1 MRVTSKNYIPNDS
14 GTFQKVHLLKI
25 VKFSSFINSQI
36 WKLNICLN
44 YRAKSCQNY
53 RLSHPPSVFSLL
65 PNHLMIVLE
74 TLFPVM
80 WFYVVCSLMCDTF
93 HNKKSFLYYIIF
105 NNLIVSIME
114 MLTFQKSNFF
124 FIFHN
129 TVIPPILSLPPFLF
143 SPPTAIFTDIVTI
156 M

>member
-25 VKFSSFINSQI
+25 VKFSSFINSWI

-44 YRAKSCQNY
+44 YRAKSCQNC

-80 WFYVVCSLMCDTF
+80 WFYVVCSLMCVTF
-93 HNKKSFLYYIIF
+93 HNKKKSFLYYIIF

-114 MLTFQKSNFF
+114 MLTFQKSIFF
-124 FIFHN
+124 NSSQYNHSPFF
-129 TVIPPILSLPPFLF
+129 PFLLSCSLPPLPF
-143 SPPTAIFTDIVTI
+143 SLILLQ
-156 M
+156 